1 MIFSNLFLETRYKH
15 EVMVDGEPI
24 LFEILDTCPKV
35 SMYMYSPISSWRYK
49 FKLFI
54 IKWTTCY

>member
-1 MIFSNLFLETRYKH
+1 MKYTIFSNLFLETRYKH

-35 SMYMYSPISSWRYK
+35 STYILTNIYLAVCK
-49 FKLFI
+49 
-54 IKWTTCY
+54 